1 MNQYKVL
8 VLDPISEDGIKEL
21 LDHPNYEVDIN
32 TGLSEAEIFEIVH
45 DYHALIVRSQ
55 TTVTEEI
62 IQYARSLKVIAR
74 AGVGVDNIDIDAAT
88 KYGVIVI
95 NAPDG
100 NTISATEHT
109 MAMMLALT
117 REIPAAHK
125 ELSEGAWNRKAY
137 KGTEMYGKTLGI
149 IGVGKIGFG
158 VARRAQSFGM
168 KIVAFD
174 PYLSEDKAKEADIE
188 KMEVEDIAKHA
199 DFVTVHTP
207 LTPQTRGI
215 VGKEFFKLA
224 KPELKIVNVARG
236 GIIDEAALL
245 EALDEEQI
253 DGAAL
258 DVFEEEPPTNQ
269 KLLSHPRI
277 VVTPH
282 LGASTVEA
290 QEKVAI
296 SVSREIIDILENNT
310 IVHAVNAPRMSQNI
324 NEELKPFI
332 NIATHMGKVAIQLM
346 NRPPMEIKLK
356 YHGDLALDDTSILTR
371 SFVANMLKPHL
382 GENVNIINA
391 LYLLQEQGVTYK
403 VEKKGQTHGYSNYLE
418 AELVNDDETL
428 TIGAS
433 VLNGYGERIVKING
447 FQVDIKPTRHLLFI
461 NHLDRPGIIGEM
473 GYTLGKYSINIAS
486 MQLGRKD
493 EGGAA
498 LLSLRLDQ
506 SVSDKAIEELTK
518 IDGFHRVK
526 QVDLS

>member
-21 LDHPNYEVDIN
+21 LDHPNYEVDIK
-32 TGLSEAEIFEIVH
+32 TGRSEAEILDIVH
-45 DYHALIVRSQ
+45 DYHAMIVRSQ
-55 TTVTEEI
+55 TTITEEI

-88 KYGVIVI
+88 KYGVIVV

-117 REIPAAHK
+117 RDIPAAHK
-125 ELSEGAWNRKAY
+125 ELSEGVWNRKAY

-174 PYLSEDKAKEADIE
+174 PYLSEEKAKEADIE
-188 KMEVEDIAKHA
+188 KMEVENIAEHA

-215 VGKEFFKLA
+215 VGKAFFEAA

-245 EALDEEQI
+245 EALDEGQI

-269 KLLSHPRI
+269 KLLNHPRI

-296 SVSREIIDILENNT
+296 SVSREIINILENNT
-310 IVHAVNAPRMSQNI
+310 IVHAVNAPRMSENI

-332 NIATHMGKVAIQLM
+332 NISSHMGKVAIQLM

-391 LYLLQEQGVTYK
+391 LYLLQEQDVTYK

-418 AELVNDDETL
+418 AELVNNEETL

-447 FQVDIKPTRHLLFI
+447 FQVDIKPTKHLLFI

-473 GYTLGKYSINIAS
+473 GFTLGKYDINIAS

-506 SVSDKAIEELTK
+506 SVNDEAIEELTN
-518 IDGFHRVK
+518 IEGFHKVK

>member
-21 LDHPNYEVDIN
+21 LDHPNYEVDIK
-32 TGLSEAEIFEIVH
+32 TGLSEAEILDIVH
-45 DYHALIVRSQ
+45 DYHAMIVRSQ

-88 KYGVIVI
+88 KYGVIVV

-125 ELSEGAWNRKAY
+125 ELSEGVWNRKAY

-168 KIVAFD
+168 KIIAFD
-174 PYLSEDKAKEADIE
+174 PYLSEEKAKEADIE
-188 KMEVEDIAKHA
+188 KMEVENIAEHA

-215 VGKEFFKLA
+215 VGKAFFEAA

-245 EALDEEQI
+245 EALDEGQI

-269 KLLSHPRI
+269 KLLNHPRI

-296 SVSREIIDILENNT
+296 SVSREIINILENNT
-310 IVHAVNAPRMSQNI
+310 
-324 NEELKPFI
+324 
-332 NIATHMGKVAIQLM
+332 
-346 NRPPMEIKLK
+346 
-356 YHGDLALDDTSILTR
+356 
-371 SFVANMLKPHL
+371 
-382 GENVNIINA
+382 
-391 LYLLQEQGVTYK
+391 
-403 VEKKGQTHGYSNYLE
+403 
-418 AELVNDDETL
+418 
-428 TIGAS
+428 
-433 VLNGYGERIVKING
+433 
-447 FQVDIKPTRHLLFI
+447 
-461 NHLDRPGIIGEM
+461 
-473 GYTLGKYSINIAS
+473 
-486 MQLGRKD
+486 
-493 EGGAA
+493 
-498 LLSLRLDQ
+498 
-506 SVSDKAIEELTK
+506 
-518 IDGFHRVK
+518 
-526 QVDLS
+526 

>member
-21 LDHPNYEVDIN
+21 LDHPNYEVDIK
-32 TGLSEAEIFEIVH
+32 TGLSEAEILDIVH
-45 DYHALIVRSQ
+45 DYHAMIVRSQ

-88 KYGVIVI
+88 KYGVIVV

-125 ELSEGAWNRKAY
+125 ELSEGVWNRKAY

-168 KIVAFD
+168 KIIAFD
-174 PYLSEDKAKEADIE
+174 PYLSEEKAKEADIE
-188 KMEVEDIAKHA
+188 KMEVENIAEHA

-215 VGKEFFKLA
+215 VGKAFFEAA

-245 EALDEEQI
+245 EALDEGQI

-258 DVFEEEPPTNQ
+258 DVFEEEPPTNH
-269 KLLSHPRI
+269 KLLNHPRI

-296 SVSREIIDILENNT
+296 SVSREIINILENNT
-310 IVHAVNAPRMSQNI
+310 IVHAVNAPRMSENI

-332 NIATHMGKVAIQLM
+332 NISSHMGEVAIQLM

-391 LYLLQEQGVTYK
+391 LYLLQEQDVTYK
-403 VEKKGQTHGYSNYLE
+403 VEKKGQAHGYSNYLE
-418 AELVNDDETL
+418 AELVNNEETL

-447 FQVDIKPTRHLLFI
+447 FQVDIKPTKHLLFI

-473 GYTLGKYSINIAS
+473 GFTLGKYDINIAS

-506 SVSDKAIEELTK
+506 SVNDEAIEELTN
-518 IDGFHRVK
+518 IEGFHKVK